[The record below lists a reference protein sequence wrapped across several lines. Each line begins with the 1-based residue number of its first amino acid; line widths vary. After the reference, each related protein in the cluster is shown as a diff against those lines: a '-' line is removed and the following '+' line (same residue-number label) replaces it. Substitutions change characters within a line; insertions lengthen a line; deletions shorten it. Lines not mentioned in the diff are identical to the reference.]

1 MPLNS
6 SRKELKTTACRSSRR
21 IRDAQSR
28 PDTSSA
34 LLPCQGG
41 FSGHD
46 RSNAEAQVWIG
57 SVSDLACDPIT
68 AKMLSEART
77 PLTSFHLMPSGP
89 DALAMHI
96 LLVVVRCLALDLDRM
111 GEVIM
116 VMCLTLRVSQP
127 ASPLV
132 LSPALPP
139 GVLSLLLPP
148 PSLLFPIR
156 SDTSLV
162 TQ

>member
-96 LLVVVRCLALDLDRM
+96 LLVVVRCLAFDLDRM

-127 ASPLV
+127 ARSSSLPL
-132 LSPALPP
+132 SRPECCRFCCRRHHYFF
-139 GVLSLLLPP
+139 S
-148 PSLLFPIR
+148 IR
-156 SDTSLV
+156 SDTSPV